1 MVSIFVEISQYLR
14 RSGRCDVKQMCAEG
28 GCGICTI
35 IELKTV
41 NGKGVGLE
49 FNNKN
54 LINYM
59 FSPKVFKLY

>member
-54 LINYM
+54 
-59 FSPKVFKLY
+59 